1 MLCACVKV
9 KKEDIVGIMLKSF
22 ANVVGKEEEDDS
34 LFKTNEL
41 CLLNFSSLCC
51 CFNLSVASEKQ
62 NEIEVAASSFCQ
74 NNRYNSNLK
83 WSLLKGDEK
92 MGLVG

>member
-41 CLLNFSSLCC
+41 CWLNNSSLIII
-51 CFNLSVASEKQ
+51 SVL
-62 NEIEVAASSFCQ
+62 F
-74 NNRYNSNLK
+74 
-83 WSLLKGDEK
+83 
-92 MGLVG
+92 